1 MATENKRFNTRILLP
16 LVFPVIL
23 WVIHFASEY
32 GSISLSNYGVLPR
45 HFSGLPGILTSPLI
59 HGDFSHLLSNTI
71 PLIILGSGI
80 FYFYPNAA
88 FKAMAVV
95 YLLSNT
101 LVWLFAREVYHI
113 GASGIIYGFVS
124 FFFFSGV
131 FRRDN
136 KSIALAL
143 LVTVLYGS
151 LIWGV
156 FPGSQ
161 GVSWESHLFGA
172 VSGVIAAY
180 SFRKIDPSQKYDWED
195 EELDENEKPEIS
207 YDIDKN
213 DF

>member
-1 MATENKRFNTRILLP
+1 MP
-16 LVFPVIL
+16 LIFPIIL
-23 WVIHFASEY
+23 WIIHFTTELGNY
-32 GSISLSNYGVLPR
+32 SLNNFAVLPR
-45 HFSGLPGILTSPLI
+45 NFSGLPGILTSPLI
-59 HGDFSHLLSNTI
+59 HGDFSHLFSNTI
-71 PLIILGSGI
+71 PLVILGTGL

-88 FKAMAVV
+88 FKALAII
-95 YLLSNT
+95 YLVSNT
-101 LVWLFAREVYHI
+101 LVWFLAREVFHI

-172 VSGVIAAY
+172 ISGVLAAY
-180 SFRKIDPSQKYDWED
+180 TLRKIDPSKRYDWED
-195 EELDENEKPEIS
+195 ENLDENEKPEIS